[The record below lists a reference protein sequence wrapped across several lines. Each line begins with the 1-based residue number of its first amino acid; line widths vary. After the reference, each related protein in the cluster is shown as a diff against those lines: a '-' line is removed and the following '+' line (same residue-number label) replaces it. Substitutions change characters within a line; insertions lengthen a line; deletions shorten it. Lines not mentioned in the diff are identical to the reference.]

1 MSTISVQDIQ
11 NDPLAFLRR
20 VEAGEAFVVVRGE
33 RSLAEVRPLTTP
45 STEPRP
51 FGLCAGQFTV
61 PADFD
66 RPLPEEILKE
76 FEGS

>member
-1 MSTISVQDIQ
+1 MSTTSVQEIQ
-11 NDPLAFLRR
+11 RDPLAFLRR
-20 VEAGEAFVVVRGE
+20 VEAGEAFVVVRDE
-33 RSLAEVRPLTTP
+33 RPLAEVRPLSP
-45 STEPRP
+45 VAAQPRP

-66 RPLPEEILKE
+66 RPLPEDILNE